1 MYSATNDR
9 ILCFPFL
16 DILESQ
22 MKAEECKQ
30 QVWQRE
36 DHPTEDN
43 KASQTQR
50 PISFLKDGEFPR
62 GKVNVK
68 LFYATKPLKWKESGL
83 QLTQASHFQEAHN
96 LRQLKSLHR
105 SGISFLLD
113 LGNEPVQHHL
123 ITAYQRVG
131 YLLTSTRERNAY
143 YKMQVATAE
152 AHQSLEHSS
161 TIPGNKADHKSCS
174 MNCLQQIY
182 RGAVNEGKKFAGSS
196 KQRGFTM

>member
-1 MYSATNDR
+1 M
-9 ILCFPFL
+9 IGFLCFPFL

-30 QVWQRE
+30 QVWQHE
-36 DHPTEDN
+36 DHPTEDD
-43 KASQTQR
+43 KAGQTQR

-68 LFYATKPLKWKESGL
+68 LFYETKPPKWKESGL
-83 QLTQASHFQEAHN
+83 QLTQASHFQEARN

-113 LGNEPVQHHL
+113 LRNEPVQHHL
-123 ITAYQRVG
+123 ITAYQRVS
-131 YLLTSTRERNAY
+131 YLLTTTREKNA
-143 YKMQVATAE
+143 AE

-161 TIPGNKADHKSCS
+161 TIAGNKADHKSSS
-174 MNCLQQIY
+174 MDCLQQIY
-182 RGAVNEGKKFAGSS
+182 YVAVNEGKKFAGSL
-196 KQRGFTM
+196 KQ